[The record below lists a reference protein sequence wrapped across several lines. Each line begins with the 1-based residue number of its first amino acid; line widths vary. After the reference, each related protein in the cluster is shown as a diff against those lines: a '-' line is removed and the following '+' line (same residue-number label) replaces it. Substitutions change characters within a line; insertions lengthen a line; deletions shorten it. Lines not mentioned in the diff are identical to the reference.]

1 MERRSPSE
9 GLMKPLM
16 KQQSDSVR
24 HIGLVTYV
32 CAGVGVGER
41 DRVWYSCFNLA
52 TDGDTK
58 A

>member
-1 MERRSPSE
+1 
-9 GLMKPLM
+9 MKPLM

-24 HIGLVTYV
+24 QIGFVTYV